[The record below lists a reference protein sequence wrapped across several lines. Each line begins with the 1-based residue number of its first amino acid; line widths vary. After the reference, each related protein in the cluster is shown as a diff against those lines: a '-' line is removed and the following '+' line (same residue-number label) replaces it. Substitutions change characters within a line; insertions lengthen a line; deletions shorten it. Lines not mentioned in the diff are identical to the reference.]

1 MLSKEEILNRMGN
14 KGMFEVYLH
23 GDWSKVDSKIG
34 INIKNAWSRESKSHG
49 ECELIVL
56 SKTVYV
62 EWDHLIHRKRSPFP
76 YEGKALTPLNGSETY
91 NAGLASARPRANAP
105 LHERRRG
112 EALRR
117 PPLCGGGVGWR
128 GSPLRT
134 IYGADSGFRRTACIP
149 PRRA

>member
-1 MLSKEEILNRMGN
+1 
-14 KGMFEVYLH
+14 MFEVYLH

-76 YEGKALTPLNGSETY
+76 YEGKALTPLKLGRGFPYRARHFHLAASE
-91 NAGLASARPRANAP
+91 ALPRS
-105 LHERRRG
+105 RRG
-112 EALRR
+112 EAHRRRGGGLEGFTPPHNLRR
-117 PPLCGGGVGWR
+117 GQRLPTDSVHTPAPRVSAGLRFAVIPL
-128 GSPLRT
+128 S
-134 IYGADSGFRRTACIP
+134 
-149 PRRA
+149 

>member
-14 KGMFEVYLH
+14 KGMFEVYLN

-76 YEGKALTPLNGSETY
+76 YEGKALTRLK
-91 NAGLASARPRANAP
+91 
-105 LHERRRG
+105 
-112 EALRR
+112 LRR
-117 PPLCGGGVGWR
+117 DCGCRARHLLCPAALPDR
-128 GSPLRT
+128 G
-134 IYGADSGFRRTACIP
+134 
-149 PRRA
+149 

>member
-76 YEGKALTPLNGSETY
+76 SIGEGLKAVLFKARLPLSDALVNVIWSPVSGLLLNRPLLLTIDY
-91 NAGLASARPRANAP
+91 
-105 LHERRRG
+105 
-112 EALRR
+112 
-117 PPLCGGGVGWR
+117 
-128 GSPLRT
+128 
-134 IYGADSGFRRTACIP
+134 
-149 PRRA
+149 

>member
-62 EWDHLIHRKRSPFP
+62 EWDHLIHRKAVPLSLKGKGNSVFEWGRGFP
-76 YEGKALTPLNGSETY
+76 YRARHFHLAASEAL
-91 NAGLASARPRANAP
+91 PRS
-105 LHERRRG
+105 RRG
-112 EALRR
+112 EAHRR
-117 PPLCGGGVGWR
+117 QGWVGGVYP
-128 GSPLRT
+128 SAQ
-134 IYGADSGFRRTACIP
+134 IQGADSGFRRKYGIH
-149 PRRA
+149 PRRAKRRA

>member
-1 MLSKEEILNRMGN
+1 
-14 KGMFEVYLH
+14 MFEVYLH

-76 YEGKALTPLNGSETY
+76 YAGKALTPLNGSETY
-91 NAGLASARPRANAP
+91 NAGRGTTRQRFARRILEDAPQYRARFLSFPSRGRGTAPRWM
-105 LHERRRG
+105 R
-112 EALRR
+112 
-117 PPLCGGGVGWR
+117 
-128 GSPLRT
+128 
-134 IYGADSGFRRTACIP
+134 
-149 PRRA
+149 

>member
-23 GDWSKVDSKIG
+23 GDWSKVDPEIG

-62 EWDHLIHRKRSPFP
+62 EWDHLIHREAVPLPLKGKDKNALVKGSAFFHCVTLHSPEFESVTPDIASQAHFRSRFCP
-76 YEGKALTPLNGSETY
+76 
-91 NAGLASARPRANAP
+91 
-105 LHERRRG
+105 
-112 EALRR
+112 
-117 PPLCGGGVGWR
+117 
-128 GSPLRT
+128 SP
-134 IYGADSGFRRTACIP
+134 
-149 PRRA
+149 